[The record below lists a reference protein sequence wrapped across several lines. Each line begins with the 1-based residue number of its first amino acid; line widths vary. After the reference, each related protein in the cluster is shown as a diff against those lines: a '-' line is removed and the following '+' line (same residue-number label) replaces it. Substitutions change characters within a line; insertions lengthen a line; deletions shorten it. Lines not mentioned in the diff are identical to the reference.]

1 MDKKVKGSWLIHHTN
16 KLQGVTNQS
25 GYDNTYLAGKA
36 GILLSAISANNS
48 ITVNN
53 DRLDVLAR
61 SANISKIEL
70 PTLIDVL
77 EKQKL
82 IDKSSGGVAV
92 LGVTTTTAL
101 QHTSDLFDSL
111 EPQPNELASI
121 AIAERAS
128 LSPILT
134 DDVKEELGD
143 TYKLASSEL
152 TQLFTEAEQIGFVD
166 VEKISN
172 DQTLLFNGNLFRR
185 EATEK
190 IKIVLDSLKS
200 DEQIK
205 LNELTEKL
213 RKQACVDVNY
223 AQQFLG
229 VALFQ
234 KVTAIGLFDIS
245 VVSNSTESVGF
256 LTLPSA
262 FSKYSS
268 SMVEDA
274 FDLAKAFVS
283 SITYGMTKSSYER
296 GQIQMVDA
304 LLSALVRGESVGPVS
319 AIAEDYKV
327 LELKGV
333 VQVKHGSKKGRSGPM
348 LTLLKKEIG
357 ELALQAIRQ
366 GDVSEHSLQDLPT
379 AAVTTFNGPEHNR
392 EKSRRTQ
399 IAMNPKATNDMLS
412 ILRTGGG
419 L

>member
-61 SANISKIEL
+61 SANISRIEL

-92 LGVTTTTAL
+92 LGVTTTMAL
-101 QHTSDLFDSL
+101 QHTTDLFDSL

-166 VEKISN
+166 VDLSDIITN
-172 DQTLLFNGNLFRR
+172 
-185 EATEK
+185 
-190 IKIVLDSLKS
+190 IPVL
-200 DEQIK
+200 
-205 LNELTEKL
+205 T
-213 RKQACVDVNY
+213 
-223 AQQFLG
+223 
-229 VALFQ
+229 
-234 KVTAIGLFDIS
+234 
-245 VVSNSTESVGF
+245 
-256 LTLPSA
+256 
-262 FSKYSS
+262 
-268 SMVEDA
+268 
-274 FDLAKAFVS
+274 
-283 SITYGMTKSSYER
+283 
-296 GQIQMVDA
+296 
-304 LLSALVRGESVGPVS
+304 
-319 AIAEDYKV
+319 
-327 LELKGV
+327 
-333 VQVKHGSKKGRSGPM
+333 
-348 LTLLKKEIG
+348 
-357 ELALQAIRQ
+357 ALQSDKCIP
-366 GDVSEHSLQDLPT
+366 L
-379 AAVTTFNGPEHNR
+379 
-392 EKSRRTQ
+392 
-399 IAMNPKATNDMLS
+399 
-412 ILRTGGG
+412 
-419 L
+419 